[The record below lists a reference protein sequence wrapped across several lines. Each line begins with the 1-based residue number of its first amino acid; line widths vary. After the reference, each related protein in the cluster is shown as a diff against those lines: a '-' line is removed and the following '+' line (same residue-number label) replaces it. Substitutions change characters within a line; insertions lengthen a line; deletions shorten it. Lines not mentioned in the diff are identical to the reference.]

1 MAKMNRKQIVNAMIN
16 HVVNHGIYG
25 MTVEG
30 IEISQENYDKL
41 VNMRKPLL
49 ADFLEKITKQE
60 ESENAEASV
69 NADVHEETL
78 GEEDLG
84 DDRHSAL
91 EEPVTL
97 SAKDA
102 KFLYVHFKADF
113 YSKRDNQH
121 NDWEDVVEF
130 KHHEKTGEWVCTGSV
145 GKRLNWMSKTVT
157 KKWDGPY
164 QKGVEREL
172 VAETP
177 YTHADRREYL
187 TGHRAVLSD
196 DELNTKQRGRYG
208 SVEARYFSNDPHPD
222 WERCSI
228 GKPIAK
234 GVSESD
240 VQVTASDPVP
250 F

>member
-1 MAKMNRKQIVNAMIN
+1 MANLIN
-16 HVVNHGIYG
+16 T
-25 MTVEG
+25 M
-30 IEISQENYDKL
+30 K
-41 VNMRKPLL
+41 
-49 ADFLEKITKQE
+49 KQE
-60 ESENAEASV
+60 LVDYIVKSVGNMAEYRTDANQLELENELKGMLKKELVVKAERLY
-69 NADVHEETL
+69 ADTLQEEPADAHEETL

-130 KHHEKTGEWVCTGSV
+130 KHIEKTDEWVCTGSV

-164 QKGVEREL
+164 QKGVQREL
-172 VAETP
+172 VAEIP